1 MSRRIVLSPHD
12 DAYST
17 ILGHKAIWGDGVVAG
32 GQFQWAGVEKLILR
46 VMNTNNHQLT
56 WGVLGAAIDAL
67 AESMNP
73 AVTGPGESWFSIF
86 DGENKVGMGRITE
99 G

>member
-1 MSRRIVLSPHD
+1 MVE
-12 DAYST
+12 
-17 ILGHKAIWGDGVVAG
+17 G
-32 GQFQWAGVEKLILR
+32 GLFQWAGAERLMLR
-46 VMNTNNHQLT
+46 IVNANNHQLT

-67 AESMNP
+67 GEYMNQ

-86 DGENKVGMGRITE
+86 DGRNEVGTGTITE

>member
-1 MSRRIVLSPHD
+1 MLRI
-12 DAYST
+12 
-17 ILGHKAIWGDGVVAG
+17 I
-32 GQFQWAGVEKLILR
+32 
-46 VMNTNNHQLT
+46 NTNNHQLT

-67 AESMNP
+67 RDYMSQ

-86 DGENKVGMGRITE
+86 DGQNEVGMGTIAE